1 MTRARASVLGGLLC
15 AGLTL
20 QAQQRPT
27 EVATLST
34 PAKATSFVLAKTGR
48 IAGAVCGDRTLRLWT
63 LPEGRLQRT
72 IDLGDRMI
80 DLTAISDSG
89 DAIAAGDH
97 AGGYT
102 VWDTSTGAVQ
112 LTLSMP
118 FYPSALAFS
127 PDGARLA
134 IAPVG
139 EPVQIYDLVSHSKL
153 IELQHPVGGSAALAF
168 SRDGSRIAAADADT
182 VVRIYDAR
190 SGALLANYADFL
202 LESLAAVFTADGK
215 QLVTG
220 GDKVMAT
227 VNVATGALVRKS
239 GKLDDPV
246 SFLDVSPN
254 NALVAATLMHADNM
268 LMPGPVI
275 VSETASGRRVMQWLP
290 PTLAL
295 GGGWT
300 NDGRL
305 LIATAT
311 ETSVHVWRVQ

>member
-1 MTRARASVLGGLLC
+1 MRARGSLVGGLLC

-20 QAQQRPT
+20 HAQQRPT
-27 EVATLST
+27 EVATLPT
-34 PAKATSFVLAKTGR
+34 QAKATSFVLAKTGR
-48 IAGAVCGDRTLRLWT
+48 IAGAICGDRTLRVWA
-63 LPEGRLQRT
+63 LPDGQVLRT

-89 DAIAAGDH
+89 GAIAAGDH

-102 VWDTSTGAVQ
+102 VWDTSTGAVL

-118 FYPSALAFS
+118 FYPSALTFS

-139 EPVQIYDLVSHSKL
+139 EPVQIYDIASHSK
-153 IELQHPVGGSAALAF
+153 IVELQRPVGGTAALAF
-168 SRDGSRIAAADADT
+168 SRDGSRLAAADADT
-182 VVRIYDAR
+182 VVRIYDAQ
-190 SGALLANYADFL
+190 SDALLANYADFL
-202 LESLAAVFTADGK
+202 LESLAAAFTADGK

-227 VNVATGALVRKS
+227 VDVATGALVRKS

-246 SFLDVSPN
+246 GFLDISSN
-254 NALVAATLMHADNM
+254 GILVAATLMHADNM

-275 VSETASGRRVMQWLP
+275 VSERASGRRVMQWLP

-300 NDGRL
+300 TDGRL

-311 ETSVHVWRVQ
+311 ETALHIWRVQ

>member
-1 MTRARASVLGGLLC
+1 MRALASLLGGLLC
-15 AGLTL
+15 AGLTVY
-20 QAQQRPT
+20 AQQSPR
-27 EVATLST
+27 EVTTLST

-48 IAGAVCGDRTLRLWT
+48 IAGAVCDRTLRVWA
-63 LPEGRLQRT
+63 LPEGQVLRT
-72 IDLGDRMI
+72 IDLGDRLI

-89 DAIAAGDH
+89 GAIAAGDH
-97 AGGYT
+97 GGGYT
-102 VWDTSTGAVQ
+102 VWDSSTGAVL

-118 FYPSALAFS
+118 FYPSALIFS
-127 PDGARLA
+127 PDGRRLA

-139 EPVQIYDLVSHSKL
+139 EPVRIYDLASHSKAA
-153 IELQHPVGGSAALAF
+153 ELQRPVGGTAALAF

-182 VVRIYDAR
+182 VVRIYDAH
-190 SGALLANYADFL
+190 SGALLANYAGFL
-202 LESLAAVFTADGK
+202 LESLAAAFTADGK

-227 VNVATGALVRKS
+227 VDVATGALIRKS

-246 SFLDVSPN
+246 SFLDVSSN
-254 NALVAATLMHADNM
+254 GALVAATLMHADNM

-300 NDGRL
+300 NDGHL

-311 ETSVHVWRVQ
+311 EAAVHVWRVQ